1 MIRIN
6 LLPFRAARKQEN
18 IRRQVSIYFL
28 SVICLITLMVY
39 FYLSLSGEL
48 AELKR
53 KENELGKEMASY
65 TKITREIARIRKRTR
80 EIQDKFNIIRELERK
95 RSGPVRLLEEIATSV
110 PLDRLWLN
118 SIVEKDGSLTIEGS
132 AMDNDTVAL
141 FMTNLEKKEQIR
153 SVDLKTTRLKN
164 FPEYKLNTADFVL
177 TCRTIFHKD
186 DKETAKDKKRGSRKR
201 S

>member
-28 SVICLITLMVY
+28 SVLCLITLMTY

-48 AELKR
+48 ADLEGEQRQLKSELD
-53 KENELGKEMASY
+53 SY
-65 TKITREIARIRKRTR
+65 AKITREIARIRKRTR
-80 EIQDKFNIIRELERK
+80 EIQEKFNVIRELEK
-95 RSGPVRLLEEIATSV
+95 QRSGPVRLLEEIATSV
-110 PLDRLWLN
+110 PVDRLWL
-118 SIVEKDGSLTIEGS
+118 SALTEKDGILTIEGN

-141 FMTNLEKKEQIR
+141 FMTNLEKKKQIK
-153 SVDLKTTRLKN
+153 SVDLKTTKLKH
-164 FPEYKLNTADFVL
+164 FPKYKLNTADFVL
-177 TCRTIFHKD
+177 TCRTVFHKEKAETSQ
-186 DKETAKDKKRGSRKR
+186 DKGRSGKR